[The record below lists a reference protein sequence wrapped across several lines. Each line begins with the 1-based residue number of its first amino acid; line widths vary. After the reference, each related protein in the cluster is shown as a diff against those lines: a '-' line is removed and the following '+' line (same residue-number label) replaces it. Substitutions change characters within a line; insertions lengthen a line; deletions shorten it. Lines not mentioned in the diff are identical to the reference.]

1 MSLIWT
7 KITNYIVQVVYH
19 FIKSNTRKT
28 HVEIHTHL
36 IKTHDPH
43 RSAMQQCIVQ
53 LPRVV
58 CL

>member
-7 KITNYIVQVVYH
+7 KITNYIVQGVYH

-53 LPRVV
+53 LP
-58 CL
+58 